1 SGPEYLDI
9 ADNGKKKEVKAFTF
23 HRMETEEVC
32 KCYITSCFVERLEAY
47 DGVTDLEYK
56 KNLISNEFAV
66 KLGLQYEVKK
76 NGEKVVNRKL
86 LVALKGELYFVG
98 FVINLEEDDV
108 EPGVIFRRSFLKLKH
123 TREDMEEDLYERIM
137 LLNKRRPIIKTLKY
151 DDKHKKLLDS
161 VLLDKLKLDGEFEL
175 KDEMVGEELIRGYK
189 AIKEKGDPGVFV
201 VTTILADFM
210 LLDVPVDRDVAIIV
224 GRSFLYTCGDI
235 INTIRGT
242 MSTFDGLVH
251 QQFNVAKVR
260 YVHVKSDS
268 DDDEYYFLKMDDL
281 GKPCYRPNPVS
292 FLGALPVPI
301 KNTKWAPNYSRNN
314 TKEDGDRK
322 WHAKIRVM
330 DPYGNVF
337 EQGYETKETD
347 RKMLGRYK

>member
-32 KCYITSCFVERLEAY
+32 KRYITSCFVERLEAY

-66 KLGLQYEVKK
+66 KLGLQYKVKK
-76 NGEKVVNRKL
+76 NGEKVVNHEL

-108 EPGVIFRRSFLKLKH
+108 ELGVIFRHSFLKLKL
-123 TREDMEEDLYERIM
+123 TRENMEEDLYKRIM

-151 DDKHKKLLDS
+151 SDKHKKLLDS

-189 AIKEKGDPGVFV
+189 AIKEKGDPGFFMLPIHLEGKYNYHALYEDHGMFARCPLPSR

-235 INTIRGT
+235 MNTIRGT

-281 GKPCYRPNPVS
+281 GKPCYRPNRAKYLNCEYPMDQ
-292 FLGALPVPI
+292 ALALQDALNPF
-301 KNTKWAPNYSRNN
+301 K
-314 TKEDGDRK
+314 
-322 WHAKIRVM
+322 KICA
-330 DPYGNVF
+330 
-337 EQGYETKETD
+337 
-347 RKMLGRYK
+347 